1 MSLYSK
7 VFKPK
12 TIQLE
17 NGKTVDE
24 PKSPVLLISIILM
37 VLTYF
42 ALDLTG
48 FNFRTLIERGHQF
61 FVLLEG
67 MFFASGA
74 PNFNFWRAVWTP
86 LIDTV
91 KMSLLGTILG
101 AGLALPVAIIAST
114 NIIKNQFVIV
124 VSRFIFSFVRTIP
137 TIVIALIAMLVLGI
151 GTTAGTVAITLFT
164 FGFVGKLLYEQIE
177 TVDMGAYEAM
187 KAMGANRT
195 QAVIVAIMPQIMP
208 RFLSNSLFCFEGNV
222 RHAAI
227 LGMVGAGGIGIILN
241 TNLAFRSYAN
251 VGMIIL
257 MLFITVFIIE
267 MIARFVRSKLV

>member
-1 MSLYSK
+1 MSLYAK
-7 VFKPK
+7 VFKSR
-12 TIQLE
+12 TLE
-17 NGKTVDE
+17 LDNGKTVQE
-24 PKSPVLLISIILM
+24 PKSPVLFITL
-37 VLTYF
+37 VLFAITYF
-42 ALDLTG
+42 AIDLTG
-48 FNFRTLIERGHQF
+48 FNFRTLVDRGHQF
-61 FVLLEG
+61 FVLIEG
-67 MFFASGA
+67 MFLNPH
-74 PNFNFWRAVWTP
+74 PNWNFWQAVMPP

-101 AGLALPVAIIAST
+101 AVLALPVAIIAST
-114 NIIKNQFVIV
+114 NIIKNQIVIV
-124 VSRFIFSFVRTIP
+124 LARFFFSFIRTIP

-177 TVDMGAYEAM
+177 TVDMGAYESM
-187 KAMGANRT
+187 QAMGANKT

-241 TNLAFRSYAN
+241 TQLAFRSYAN
-251 VGMIIL
+251 VGMIL
-257 MLFITVFIIE
+257 VMLFVTVFIIE
-267 MIARFVRSKLV
+267 LISRFVRSKLV